1 MTAPLTPNHQPPH
14 DPDWPPPPP
23 PPLGPDGDPI
33 TAAEV
38 LRGVVV
44 TLVSAVAGALLG
56 LLWLWLAPSVLLISD
71 GKGVYLRDSEGES
84 AIGADGTFVLLALA
98 FGAVAALVVFLARR
112 AGGVPLVLGLAL
124 GGILG
129 SLLAWGVGTHLGP
142 ARDVVAHAKAVG
154 PGVVFEAPLEL
165 NMAAAAMLAWP
176 LAAMI
181 VHLSL
186 TALFGPRDPE
196 PDYWGPQPQPKKPE
210 QKSL

>member
-1 MTAPLTPNHQPPH
+1 MTAPLTPPHQPPH

-23 PPLGPDGDPI
+23 PPFGPSGDSI
-33 TAAEV
+33 TPAEV
-38 LRGVVV
+38 LYGVVV
-44 TLVSAVAGALLG
+44 TIVSAVTGALLG
-56 LLWLWLAPSVLLISD
+56 WLWLSLAPHVLLISD

-98 FGAVAALVVFLARR
+98 FGAVAALVVFLLRR
-112 AGGVPLVLGLAL
+112 KGGVPLVLGLAL
-124 GGILG
+124 GGVLG
-129 SLLAWGVGTHLGP
+129 SLLAWGVGTYFGP

-154 PGVVFEAPLEL
+154 PNVAFEAPLEL

-181 VHLSL
+181 VHLAL

-196 PDYWGPQPQPKKPE
+196 PEYWGPQPPE
-210 QKSL
+210 QKTL